1 MVFRNPMWRKIQ
13 KSLATVIPSLILVVF
28 LIVLACYLN
37 RWDSMTAITLIP
49 IWAWSAV
56 GMLACILSWIVFRGI
71 PSVIV
76 FSIWLVFGI
85 TLSEETHGLFREL
98 VQSIDPK
105 AAPPEDRQFRVVSL
119 NAAGSVEALEKAFD
133 LEPDLVIVQNSPRG
147 KEVTALADEEFGS
160 DVSYFVASGQAIIGR
175 GELMATLTGE
185 GGKAIH
191 ARLKLPD
198 GFLIDITGIHLDPS
212 HPSPY
217 LWKPGEWKKLTERRI
232 ANRRLLRKSLGENR
246 ITRSS
251 TGRIV
256 AGGFNTP
263 PGDDVFRP
271 LQSNDLIDTF
281 RRSGTGW
288 GNTYPANYP
297 ALRYDQIWSSTN
309 LPPVRATTHRNSL
322 TDHRM
327 VVTDLA
333 LPAASAVK
341 Q

>member
-1 MVFRNPMWRKIQ
+1 MWRKIQ
-13 KSLATVIPSLILVVF
+13 KSLATVIPSLILVVS
-28 LIVLACYLN
+28 LIVLASYLN
-37 RWDSMTAITLIP
+37 RWDSMTAVTLIP

-56 GMLACILSWIVFRGI
+56 GMLACILSWIIFRGI

-85 TLSEETHGLFREL
+85 GFSEETHALVREL
-98 VQSIDPK
+98 GQSIDPK
-105 AAPPEDRQFRVVSL
+105 AAPPENRQFRVVSV
-119 NAAGSVEALEKAFD
+119 NTAGSAEALGRAFD
-133 LEPDLVIVQNSPRG
+133 LNPDLVIVQESPGG
-147 KEVTALADEEFGS
+147 KEVTSLADEEFGP
-160 DVSYFVASGQAIIGR
+160 DVSYFVAARQAIIGR

-185 GGKAIH
+185 DGKAIH
-191 ARLKLPD
+191 ARLKLRD
-198 GFLIDITGIHLDPS
+198 GFVIDITSVYLDPS

-217 LWKPGEWKKLTERRI
+217 LWKISEWRKLTDRRI

-246 ITRSS
+246 ITRNT

-271 LQSNDLIDTF
+271 LQSNGLIDTF
-281 RRSGTGW
+281 RTSGTGW

-309 LPPVRATTHRNSL
+309 LAPVKATTQRNPVS
-322 TDHRM
+322 DHRM
-327 VVTDLA
+327 VVTDFA
-333 LPAASAVK
+333 LPVRVPE
-341 Q
+341 